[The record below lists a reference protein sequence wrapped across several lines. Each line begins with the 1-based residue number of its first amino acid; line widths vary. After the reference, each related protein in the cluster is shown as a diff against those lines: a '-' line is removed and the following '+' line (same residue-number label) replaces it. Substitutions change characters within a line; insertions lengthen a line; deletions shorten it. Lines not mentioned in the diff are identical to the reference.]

1 MLQSNK
7 NLKLRQCLVD
17 MAITVKPLERAKPKG
32 KGRKTTWSD
41 QQVLEIRAL
50 HKYGGMLPAEIA
62 EKYNTTQGAINSLL
76 SYVTRV
82 YLEPERKH
90 LPIEAK

>member
-1 MLQSNK
+1 
-7 NLKLRQCLVD
+7 

-32 KGRKTTWSD
+32 KGRKITWTD

-50 HKYGGMLPAEIA
+50 HKYSGMLPGEIA

>member
-1 MLQSNK
+1 M
-7 NLKLRQCLVD
+7 R
-17 MAITVKPLERAKPKG
+17 
-32 KGRKTTWSD
+32 GRKTTWTD

-50 HKYGGMLPAEIA
+50 HKFGKMLPAEIA
-62 EKYNTTQGAINSLL
+62 ERYNTTKGAINSLL

-90 LPIEAK
+90 LPTKEA